1 MIHCYGFLNSINTI
15 ANTIDNN
22 EMEDDTS
29 WLSDDDMSNNCQF
42 KILVFFKLFKYN
54 YR

>member
-1 MIHCYGFLNSINTI
+1 MTTKFLFVLIIKIHCHGFLNSIDTI

-29 WLSDDDMSNNCQF
+29 WLSDDDMSNNC
-42 KILVFFKLFKYN
+42 
-54 YR
+54 